1 MLSLAYSCL
10 KLSGGH
16 QLTPHTLGSYFYMEE
31 QEEKEGNSLIANVV
45 QMIILFW
52 SLGVISWSYFN
63 PNPTRQIDTTFAAGL
78 LSAVTAQ
85 YGLNIKKNGDS
96 KKKNNIG
103 NTPKIV
109 DNKNNKVGIK

>member
-1 MLSLAYSCL
+1 
-10 KLSGGH
+10 
-16 QLTPHTLGSYFYMEE
+16 MEE
-31 QEEKEGNSLIANVV
+31 QEEKEGNGLIANVV

-85 YGLNIKKNGDS
+85 YGLNIKKNSDS
-96 KKKNNIG
+96 KKKNSIG
-103 NTPKIV
+103 NTPNIV
-109 DNKNNKVGIK
+109 DNKNNKTVTK

>member
-1 MLSLAYSCL
+1 
-10 KLSGGH
+10 
-16 QLTPHTLGSYFYMEE
+16 MED
-31 QEEKEGNSLIANVV
+31 QEKDGNGLIANVV

-85 YGLNIKKNGDS
+85 YGLNIKKNSDS
-96 KKKNNIG
+96 KKKKTIG
-103 NTPKIV
+103 NAPNIV
-109 DNKNNKVGIK
+109 DNKSNKTVTK

>member
-1 MLSLAYSCL
+1 
-10 KLSGGH
+10 
-16 QLTPHTLGSYFYMEE
+16 MED
-31 QEEKEGNSLIANVV
+31 QDEKEGNGLIANVV

-63 PNPTRQIDTTFAAGL
+63 PNPTRKIDTTFAAGL

-85 YGLNIKKNGDS
+85 YGLNIKKNSDS
-96 KKKNNIG
+96 KKKNSIG

-109 DNKNNKVGIK
+109 DNKDNKNVTQ

>member
-1 MLSLAYSCL
+1 MCNA
-10 KLSGGH
+10 
-16 QLTPHTLGSYFYMEE
+16 TMEDR
-31 QEEKEGNSLIANVV
+31 EEKEGNSLIANVV

-85 YGLNIKKNGDS
+85 YGLNIKKSGNGDN
-96 KKKNNIG
+96 KK
-103 NTPKIV
+103 PKGKVNIV
-109 DNKNNKVGIK
+109 DNKDTKVGI

>member
-1 MLSLAYSCL
+1 
-10 KLSGGH
+10 
-16 QLTPHTLGSYFYMEE
+16 MED
-31 QEEKEGNSLIANVV
+31 QEEKEGNGLIANVV

-78 LSAVTAQ
+78 LSGVLTQ
-85 YGLNIKKNGDS
+85 FGVDLKSKNGD
-96 KKKNNIG
+96 KKKLQGKVN
-103 NTPKIV
+103 IV

>member
-1 MLSLAYSCL
+1 
-10 KLSGGH
+10 
-16 QLTPHTLGSYFYMEE
+16 MED
-31 QEEKEGNSLIANVV
+31 QEEKEGNGLIANVV

-85 YGLNIKKNGDS
+85 YGLNSYGISVN
-96 KKKNNIG
+96 KKKSSIG
-103 NTPKIV
+103 KFPNIV
-109 DNKNNKVGIK
+109 DNKSNKTVTK

>member
-1 MLSLAYSCL
+1 
-10 KLSGGH
+10 
-16 QLTPHTLGSYFYMEE
+16 MED
-31 QEEKEGNSLIANVV
+31 QEEKEGNGLIANVV

-85 YGLNIKKNGDS
+85 YGLNIKKNSDS
-96 KKKNNIG
+96 KKKSSIG
-103 NTPKIV
+103 NAPNIV
-109 DNKNNKVGIK
+109 DNKNNKTVTK

>member
-1 MLSLAYSCL
+1 
-10 KLSGGH
+10 
-16 QLTPHTLGSYFYMEE
+16 MEE
-31 QEEKEGNSLIANVV
+31 QEEKEGNGLIANVV

-85 YGLNIKKNGDS
+85 YGLNIKKNSDN
-96 KKKNNIG
+96 KKKNTVG
-103 NTPKIV
+103 NASNIV
-109 DNKNNKVGIK
+109 DNKNNKTVTK

>member
-1 MLSLAYSCL
+1 MAS
-10 KLSGGH
+10 
-16 QLTPHTLGSYFYMEE
+16 MED
-31 QEEKEGNSLIANVV
+31 QEEKEGNGLIANVV

-85 YGLNIKKNGDS
+85 YGLNIKKNSDN
-96 KKKNNIG
+96 KKKNSIG
-103 NTPKIV
+103 NTSNIV
-109 DNKNNKVGIK
+109 DNKNNKTVTK

>member
-1 MLSLAYSCL
+1 
-10 KLSGGH
+10 
-16 QLTPHTLGSYFYMEE
+16 MED

-85 YGLNIKKNGDS
+85 YGLNIKKNGD
-96 KKKNNIG
+96 KKKVNG
-103 NTPKIV
+103 NVKIV
-109 DNKNNKVGIK
+109 DNSDSKVGVVKKWKNYCLL

>member
-1 MLSLAYSCL
+1 
-10 KLSGGH
+10 
-16 QLTPHTLGSYFYMEE
+16 MED
-31 QEEKEGNSLIANVV
+31 QDEKEGNGLIANVV

-85 YGLNIKKNGDS
+85 YGLNIKKNSDN
-96 KKKNNIG
+96 KKKNSIG

-109 DNKNNKVGIK
+109 DNKDNKNVTQ

>member
-1 MLSLAYSCL
+1 
-10 KLSGGH
+10 
-16 QLTPHTLGSYFYMEE
+16 MED
-31 QEEKEGNSLIANVV
+31 QEEKEGNGLIANVV

-85 YGLNIKKNGDS
+85 YGLNIKKNSDS
-96 KKKNNIG
+96 KKKKSIG
-103 NTPKIV
+103 NAANIV
-109 DNKNNKVGIK
+109 DNKNNKTVTK

>member
-1 MLSLAYSCL
+1 
-10 KLSGGH
+10 
-16 QLTPHTLGSYFYMEE
+16 MED
-31 QEEKEGNSLIANVV
+31 QEEKEGNGLIANLV

-52 SLGVISWSYFN
+52 SLAVISWSYFN

-85 YGLNIKKNGDS
+85 YGLNIKKNSDG

-103 NTPKIV
+103 NSAKIM
-109 DNKNNKVGIK
+109 DNKSNKTVTK

>member
-1 MLSLAYSCL
+1 
-10 KLSGGH
+10 
-16 QLTPHTLGSYFYMEE
+16 MED
-31 QEEKEGNSLIANVV
+31 QEEKEGNSLIANIV

-85 YGLNIKKNGDS
+85 YGLNIKKNSDS
-96 KKKNNIG
+96 KKKSSIG
-103 NTPKIV
+103 KSPDIV
-109 DNKNNKVGIK
+109 DNKNNKTVTK

>member
-1 MLSLAYSCL
+1 
-10 KLSGGH
+10 
-16 QLTPHTLGSYFYMEE
+16 MEE
-31 QEEKEGNSLIANVV
+31 QEEKEGNGLIANVV

-85 YGLNIKKNGDS
+85 YGLNIKKNGDN
-96 KKKNNIG
+96 KKKNSIG
-103 NTPKIV
+103 NASNIV
-109 DNKNNKVGIK
+109 DNKNNKTVTK